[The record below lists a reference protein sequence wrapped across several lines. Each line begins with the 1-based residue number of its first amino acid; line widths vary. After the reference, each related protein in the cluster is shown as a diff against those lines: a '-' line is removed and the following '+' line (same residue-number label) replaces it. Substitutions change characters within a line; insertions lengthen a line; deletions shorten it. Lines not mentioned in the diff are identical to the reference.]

1 MARNKFVHLCVNI
14 GLMTT
19 LMDNR
24 TTLLVVSSVVNTSI
38 AAHWGPGRSRAR
50 SGGSGRPGRTQGGTV
65 LWLCLFA
72 LLGSVLGLAVAQ
84 DAPQGPPPAP
94 VTTAVAEGGAFSKPV
109 NVTGTVEALA
119 STELSSEVDGYLA
132 ELLVD
137 EGDAVTEGQVLAQ
150 IRALPYRFAF
160 EQAEALLRADQE
172 RVRELQRGTREEDIA
187 MAKANLAKAEVAAE
201 IANKNYKRSRSLL
214 EKMIISDEE
223 FDKAHERWEEA
234 QAILDVEKA
243 THERALAGSREE
255 EIGAAE
261 ARAAASQAQAA
272 VAKDRLERTTIRAP
286 FDGVITAKHTEVG
299 SWLAVGDGVF
309 DLDTTSRVRV
319 RVDIPETYYGQIVIG
334 SEMSITFDSV
344 PNKTFVGMVTK
355 KIPRASGRSRAFPIK
370 VELDNN
376 DGLLASGML
385 ARVMLETPHTGESSV
400 IVPRDALVPR
410 GPNHILVRVQDQDG
424 QPIAEILPVKPG
436 RYFGEAVEVFGD
448 LRAGDRVVVRGN
460 ERLRPG
466 QPLVLDRFL
475 TN

>member
-1 MARNKFVHLCVNI
+1 MKNKMI
-14 GLMTT
+14 PSMMTA
-19 LMDNR
+19 
-24 TTLLVVSSVVNTSI
+24 SI
-38 AAHWGPGRSRAR
+38 TGKFGRRSYCALAHRFSR
-50 SGGSGRPGRTQGGTV
+50 SGRPPGRAV
-65 LWLCLFA
+65 LWCLVATFVA
-72 LLGSVLGLAVAQ
+72 TCGMAGAQ

-109 NVTGTVEALA
+109 HVTGTVEAMA
-119 STELSSEVDGYLA
+119 STLLSSEVDGYLA

-150 IRALPYRFAF
+150 IRELPYRYAV
-160 EQAEALLRADQE
+160 EQAEALARADQE
-172 RVRELQRGTREEDIA
+172 HLRELHKGTREEDIA
-187 MAKANLAKAEVAAE
+187 MAKANLARAEVVAE
-201 IANKNYKRSRSLL
+201 KANKNYARSQSLL
-214 EKMIISDEE
+214 EKKIISDEE
-223 FDKAHERWEEA
+223 FDEAHERWEEA
-234 QAILDVEKA
+234 QAILEVEKA
-243 THERALAGSREE
+243 TYERALAGAREE

-299 SWLAVGDGVF
+299 SWVSIGEGVF

-334 SEMSITFDSV
+334 SEMTITFDSV
-344 PNKTFVGMVTK
+344 PNQTFVGMVTK

-370 VELDNN
+370 VDLDNRE
-376 DGLLASGML
+376 GHLASGML

>member
-1 MARNKFVHLCVNI
+1 
-14 GLMTT
+14 
-19 LMDNR
+19 MDSR
-24 TTLLVVSSVVNTSI
+24 TTLPPVPYISTTPT
-38 AAHWGPGRSRAR
+38 AGHWRAR
-50 SGGSGRPGRTQGGTV
+50 RSPAWAGAIVRLRRIRAGAV
-65 LWLCLFA
+65 LKGWLCA
-72 LLGSVLGLAVAQ
+72 LLVTALGTAVAQ

-109 NVTGTVEALA
+109 NLTGTVEALA
-119 STELSSEVDGYLA
+119 STELSSQVDGYLA

-150 IRALPYRFAF
+150 IRALPYRFAL

-172 RVRELQRGTREEDIA
+172 RLRELQKGTREEDIA

-201 IANKNYKRSRSLL
+201 IAEKNFERSRSLL

-223 FDKAHERWEEA
+223 FDQAHERWEEA
-234 QAILDVEKA
+234 QAVLDVEKA
-243 THERALAGSREE
+243 THERALAGARDE

-261 ARAAASQAQAA
+261 ARAAASQAQVA
-272 VAKDRLERTTIRAP
+272 VARDRMERTTIRAP

-299 SWLAVGDGVF
+299 SWLAVGNGVF

-344 PNKTFVGMVTK
+344 PSKTFVGMVTK

-370 VELDNN
+370 VELDNS
-376 DGLLASGML
+376 DGHLASGML
-385 ARVMLETPHTGESSV
+385 ARVMLETPHTGERSV

-448 LRAGDRVVVRGN
+448 LRAGDRVVIRGN

>member
-1 MARNKFVHLCVNI
+1 
-14 GLMTT
+14 
-19 LMDNR
+19 MDN
-24 TTLLVVSSVVNTSI
+24 TTGSFSYFVTSSMTSQS
-38 AAHWGPGRSRAR
+38 GRVGRPPGRV
-50 SGGSGRPGRTQGGTV
+50 V
-65 LWLCLFA
+65 LRVCLFA
-72 LLGSVLGLAVAQ
+72 LLALAWGTAVAQ

-109 NVTGTVEALA
+109 NVTGTVEAMA
-119 STELSSEVDGYLA
+119 STVLSSEVDGYLA

-150 IRALPYRFAF
+150 IRALPYRFVL
-160 EQAEALLRADQE
+160 EQAEALARADEE
-172 RVRELQRGTREEDIA
+172 RLRELRQGTRAEDIA
-187 MAKANLAKAEVAAE
+187 MAKANFAKAEVAAE
-201 IANKNYKRSRSLL
+201 IANKNYTRSQSLL
-214 EKMIISDEE
+214 DKKIISVEE
-223 FDKAHERWEEA
+223 FDEAHERWEEA
-234 QAILDVEKA
+234 QAVLEVEKA
-243 THERALAGSREE
+243 TYERALAGSREE
-255 EIGAAE
+255 EIAAAE
-261 ARAAASQAQAA
+261 ARAAASKAQAA

-299 SWLAVGDGVF
+299 SWVSVGEGVF

-334 SEMSITFDSV
+334 SEMTITFDSV
-344 PNKTFVGMVTK
+344 PNETFVGMVTK

-370 VELDNN
+370 VDLDNRE
-376 DGLLASGML
+376 GRLASGML
-385 ARVMLETPHTGESSV
+385 ARVMLETPHSGESSV

>member
-1 MARNKFVHLCVNI
+1 MANTNGYYSYLLTSSMTNRFGCRHDGASTP
-14 GLMTT
+14 GL
-19 LMDNR
+19 R
-24 TTLLVVSSVVNTSI
+24 
-38 AAHWGPGRSRAR
+38 RA
-50 SGGSGRPGRTQGGTV
+50 GRPPGGVV
-65 LWLCLFA
+65 LRVCLLA
-72 LLGSVLGLAVAQ
+72 LLALTWGLAVAQ

-109 NVTGTVEALA
+109 NVTGTVEAMA
-119 STELSSEVDGYLA
+119 STVLSSEVDGYLA

-137 EGDAVTEGQVLAQ
+137 EGDAVTEGQVMAQ
-150 IRALPYRFAF
+150 IRALPYRFAV
-160 EQAEALLRADQE
+160 EQAEALARADEE
-172 RVRELQRGTREEDIA
+172 RLRELRQGTRAEDIA
-187 MAKANLAKAEVAAE
+187 MAKANFAKAEVAAE
-201 IANKNYKRSRSLL
+201 IANKNYTRSQSLL
-214 EKMIISDEE
+214 EKKIISVEE
-223 FDKAHERWEEA
+223 FDEAHERWEEA
-234 QAILDVEKA
+234 QAVLEVEKA
-243 THERALAGSREE
+243 TYERALAGSREE
-255 EIGAAE
+255 EIAAAE
-261 ARAAASQAQAA
+261 ARAAASRAQAA

-299 SWLAVGDGVF
+299 SWVSVGEGVF

-334 SEMSITFDSV
+334 SEMTITFDSV
-344 PNKTFVGMVTK
+344 PNQTFVGMVTK

-370 VELDNN
+370 VDLDNRE
-376 DGLLASGML
+376 GRLASGML
-385 ARVMLETPHTGESSV
+385 ARVMLETPHSGESSV

>member
-1 MARNKFVHLCVNI
+1 MLALFV
-14 GLMTT
+14 
-19 LMDNR
+19 
-24 TTLLVVSSVVNTSI
+24 SI
-38 AAHWGPGRSRAR
+38 
-50 SGGSGRPGRTQGGTV
+50 GGT
-65 LWLCLFA
+65 
-72 LLGSVLGLAVAQ
+72 AVAQ

-109 NVTGTVEALA
+109 HVTGTVEAMA
-119 STELSSEVDGYLA
+119 STVLSSEVDGYLA
-132 ELLVD
+132 ELLAD

-150 IRALPYRFAF
+150 IRALPYRYAL
-160 EQAEALLRADQE
+160 EQTEALARADQE
-172 RVRELQRGTREEDIA
+172 RLRELRQGTRAEDIA

-201 IANKNYKRSRSLL
+201 IANKTYTRSQSLL
-214 EKMIISDEE
+214 DKKIISDEE

-234 QAILDVEKA
+234 QAILEVEKA

-261 ARAAASQAQAA
+261 ARVAASQAQVA

-299 SWLAVGDGVF
+299 SWMSIGAGVF

-319 RVDIPETYYGQIVIG
+319 RVDIPETYYGRIVIG
-334 SEMSITFDSV
+334 SDMTITFDSV
-344 PNKTFVGMVTK
+344 PNQTFVGKVTK

-370 VELDNN
+370 VELDNR
-376 DGLLASGML
+376 DGHLASGML
-385 ARVMLETPHTGESSV
+385 ARVMLETPNSGESSV

>member
-1 MARNKFVHLCVNI
+1 MA
-14 GLMTT
+14 
-19 LMDNR
+19 
-24 TTLLVVSSVVNTSI
+24 
-38 AAHWGPGRSRAR
+38 A
-50 SGGSGRPGRTQGGTV
+50 
-65 LWLCLFA
+65 
-72 LLGSVLGLAVAQ
+72 AQ
-84 DAPQGPPPAP
+84 DEPQGPPPAP
-94 VTTAVAEGGAFSKPV
+94 VTTALAEGGAFSKPV
-109 NVTGTVEALA
+109 HVTGTVEAMA
-119 STELSSEVDGYLA
+119 STVLSSEVDGYLA

-150 IRALPYRFAF
+150 IRALPYRYAV
-160 EQAEALLRADQE
+160 EQAEALARADQE
-172 RVRELQRGTREEDIA
+172 RLRELHKGTREEDIA
-187 MAKANLAKAEVAAE
+187 MAKANLAKAEVVAE
-201 IANKNYKRSRSLL
+201 KANKNYARSQSLL
-214 EKMIISDEE
+214 EKKIISDEE
-223 FDKAHERWEEA
+223 FDEAHERWEEA
-234 QAILDVEKA
+234 QAILEVEKA
-243 THERALAGSREE
+243 TYERALAGAREE

-272 VAKDRLERTTIRAP
+272 VAKDRLERTTVRAP

-299 SWLAVGDGVF
+299 SWVSIGEGVF
-309 DLDTTSRVRV
+309 DLDTTKKVRV

-334 SEMSITFDSV
+334 SDMSITFDSV
-344 PNKTFVGMVTK
+344 PNQTFVGKVTK

-370 VELDNN
+370 VDLDNSE
-376 DGLLASGML
+376 GRLAAGML

>member
-1 MARNKFVHLCVNI
+1 MNNQIAF
-14 GLMTT
+14 
-19 LMDNR
+19 
-24 TTLLVVSSVVNTSI
+24 LLSSSVLDMSI
-38 AAHWGPGRSRAR
+38 AHHWGSRPFRAGIQR
-50 SGGSGRPGRTQGGTV
+50 IHRSGRPRWTQGGV
-65 LWLCLFA
+65 FLWICLYA
-72 LLGSVLGLAVAQ
+72 LFVSTLGLAAAQ
-84 DAPQGPPPAP
+84 DAPPGPPPAP
-94 VTTAVAEGGAFSKPV
+94 VTTVLAEGGAFSKPV
-109 NVTGTVEALA
+109 NVTGTVEAFA
-119 STELSSEVDGYLA
+119 STELSSEVDGYLS
-132 ELLVD
+132 ELSVD

-150 IRALPYRFAF
+150 IRPLPYRFAL
-160 EQAEALLRADQE
+160 QHAEALLRADHE
-172 RVRELQRGTREEDIA
+172 RLRELQKGTREEDIA

-201 IANKNYKRSRSLL
+201 IANKNYTRSRSLL
-214 EKMIISDEE
+214 EKKIISDEE
-223 FDKAHERWEEA
+223 FDGAHERWEEA

-243 THERALAGSREE
+243 TYGRALAGAREE

-261 ARAAASQAQAA
+261 ARAAASQAQ
-272 VAKDRLERTTIRAP
+272 VAGAMDRLERTTIRAP

-309 DLDTTSRVRV
+309 DLDTTNRVRV

-334 SEMSITFDSV
+334 SEMSITFDGV

-355 KIPRASGRSRAFPIK
+355 KIPRASGRSRVFPIK
-370 VELDNN
+370 VELDNS
-376 DGLLASGML
+376 DGRLASGML
-385 ARVMLETPHTGESSV
+385 ARVMLETPHSGERSV

>member
-1 MARNKFVHLCVNI
+1 
-14 GLMTT
+14 
-19 LMDNR
+19 MDN
-24 TTLLVVSSVVNTSI
+24 TNGYFSYLLTSSMTGRSGRRHDG
-38 AAHWGPGRSRAR
+38 ASTPGLRRAGRPPGRV
-50 SGGSGRPGRTQGGTV
+50 V
-65 LWLCLFA
+65 LWVCLLA
-72 LLGSVLGLAVAQ
+72 LLALTWSTAVAQ

-109 NVTGTVEALA
+109 NVTGTVEAMA
-119 STELSSEVDGYLA
+119 STVLSSEVDGYLA
-132 ELLVD
+132 ELSVD

-150 IRALPYRFAF
+150 IRALPYRFVLD
-160 EQAEALLRADQE
+160 QAEALARADEE
-172 RVRELQRGTREEDIA
+172 RLRELRQGTRAEDIA
-187 MAKANLAKAEVAAE
+187 MAKANFAKAEVAAE
-201 IANKNYKRSRSLL
+201 IANKNYTRSQSLL
-214 EKMIISDEE
+214 DKKIISVEE
-223 FDKAHERWEEA
+223 FDEAHERWEEA
-234 QAILDVEKA
+234 QAVLEVEKA
-243 THERALAGSREE
+243 TYERALAGSREE
-255 EIGAAE
+255 EIAAAE
-261 ARAAASQAQAA
+261 AQAAASKARAA

-299 SWLAVGDGVF
+299 SWVAVGNGVF

-334 SEMSITFDSV
+334 SEMTITFDSV
-344 PNKTFVGMVTK
+344 PNQTFVGMVTK

-370 VELDNN
+370 VDLDNRE
-376 DGLLASGML
+376 GRLASGML
-385 ARVMLETPHTGESSV
+385 ARVMLETPHSGESSV

>member
-1 MARNKFVHLCVNI
+1 MKAQTK
-14 GLMTT
+14 
-19 LMDNR
+19 LMDNM
-24 TTLLVVSSVVNTSI
+24 TGYVSYFVTPSMTSQ
-38 AAHWGPGRSRAR
+38 
-50 SGGSGRPGRTQGGTV
+50 SGRAGRPPVRAV
-65 LWLCLFA
+65 LRVCLFA
-72 LLGSVLGLAVAQ
+72 LLALTWGTAVAQ

-109 NVTGTVEALA
+109 NVTGTVEAMA
-119 STELSSEVDGYLA
+119 STVLSSEVDGYLA

-150 IRALPYRFAF
+150 IRALPYRFVL
-160 EQAEALLRADQE
+160 EQAEALARADVE
-172 RVRELQRGTREEDIA
+172 RLRELRQGTRAEDIA
-187 MAKANLAKAEVAAE
+187 MAKANFAKAEVAAE
-201 IANKNYKRSRSLL
+201 IANKNYTRSQSLL
-214 EKMIISDEE
+214 DKKIISVEE
-223 FDKAHERWEEA
+223 FDEAHERWEEA
-234 QAILDVEKA
+234 QAVLEVEKA
-243 THERALAGSREE
+243 TYERALAGSREE
-255 EIGAAE
+255 EIAAAE
-261 ARAAASQAQAA
+261 ARAAASKAQAA

-299 SWLAVGDGVF
+299 SWVSVGAGVF

-334 SEMSITFDSV
+334 SEMTITFDSV
-344 PNKTFVGMVTK
+344 PNQTFVGMVTK

-370 VELDNN
+370 VDLDNRE
-376 DGLLASGML
+376 GRLASGML
-385 ARVMLETPHTGESSV
+385 ARVMLETPHSGESSV

>member
-1 MARNKFVHLCVNI
+1 MKNKKNCNPSLTI
-14 GLMTT
+14 SPKTTTSRRGWRRYGASAGGLSRAGRPRVVPWVYAA
-19 LMDNR
+19 LA
-24 TTLLVVSSVVNTSI
+24 LLVFI
-38 AAHWGPGRSRAR
+38 CGPAG
-50 SGGSGRPGRTQGGTV
+50 
-65 LWLCLFA
+65 
-72 LLGSVLGLAVAQ
+72 AQ
-84 DAPQGPPPAP
+84 EAPQGPPPAP
-94 VTTAVAEGGAFSKPV
+94 VTTAVAEGGAFSKLV
-109 NVTGTVEALA
+109 NVTGTVEAMA
-119 STELSSEVDGYLA
+119 STILSSEVDGYLA

-137 EGDAVTEGQVLAQ
+137 EGDTVTKGQVLAQ
-150 IRALPYRFAF
+150 IRALPYRFAL

-172 RVRELQRGTREEDIA
+172 RLRELQKGTRAEDIA

-201 IANKNYKRSRSLL
+201 IANKNYTRSRSLL
-214 EKMIISDEE
+214 EKKIISDEE
-223 FDKAHERWEEA
+223 FDEAHERWEEA
-234 QAILDVEKA
+234 QAVLDVEKA
-243 THERALAGSREE
+243 AYERALAGAREE

-299 SWLAVGDGVF
+299 SWLAVGNGVF

-344 PNKTFVGMVTK
+344 PDQTFVGKVTK

-370 VELDNN
+370 VELDNS
-376 DGLLASGML
+376 DGHLASGML

>member
-1 MARNKFVHLCVNI
+1 
-14 GLMTT
+14 
-19 LMDNR
+19 MDN
-24 TTLLVVSSVVNTSI
+24 TNGYFSYLLTSSMTGRSGRHHDG
-38 AAHWGPGRSRAR
+38 ASTPGLRRAGRPPGRV
-50 SGGSGRPGRTQGGTV
+50 V
-65 LWLCLFA
+65 LRVCLLA
-72 LLGSVLGLAVAQ
+72 LLALTWGTAVAQ

-109 NVTGTVEALA
+109 NVTGTVEAMA
-119 STELSSEVDGYLA
+119 STVLSSEVDGYLA
-132 ELLVD
+132 ELSVD

-150 IRALPYRFAF
+150 IRALPYRFVLD
-160 EQAEALLRADQE
+160 QAEALARADEE
-172 RVRELQRGTREEDIA
+172 RLRELRQGTRAEDIA
-187 MAKANLAKAEVAAE
+187 MAKANFAKAEVAAE
-201 IANKNYKRSRSLL
+201 IANKNYTRSQSLL
-214 EKMIISDEE
+214 DKKIISVEE
-223 FDKAHERWEEA
+223 FDEAHERWEEA
-234 QAILDVEKA
+234 QAVLEVEKA
-243 THERALAGSREE
+243 TYERALAGSREE
-255 EIGAAE
+255 EIAAAE
-261 ARAAASQAQAA
+261 ARAAASRAQAA

-299 SWLAVGDGVF
+299 SWMSVGEGVF

-334 SEMSITFDSV
+334 SEMTITFDSV
-344 PNKTFVGMVTK
+344 PNQTFVGMVTK

-370 VELDNN
+370 VDLDNRE
-376 DGLLASGML
+376 GRLASGML
-385 ARVMLETPHTGESSV
+385 ARVMLETPHSGESSV

>member
-1 MARNKFVHLCVNI
+1 MNNKTIPAMTIFSTTSNRRASARRRFRI
-14 GLMTT
+14 
-19 LMDNR
+19 
-24 TTLLVVSSVVNTSI
+24 
-38 AAHWGPGRSRAR
+38 
-50 SGGSGRPGRTQGGTV
+50 GRPPGAAV
-65 LWLCLFA
+65 LWLGMLALFVSI
-72 LLGSVLGLAVAQ
+72 GGTAVAQ

-109 NVTGTVEALA
+109 HVTGTVEAMA
-119 STELSSEVDGYLA
+119 STVLSSEVDGYLA
-132 ELLVD
+132 ELLAD

-150 IRALPYRFAF
+150 IRALPYRYAL
-160 EQAEALLRADQE
+160 EQAEALARADQE
-172 RVRELQRGTREEDIA
+172 RLRELRQGTRAEDIA

-201 IANKNYKRSRSLL
+201 IANKTYTRSQSLL
-214 EKMIISDEE
+214 DKKIISDEE

-234 QAILDVEKA
+234 QAILEVEKA

-261 ARAAASQAQAA
+261 AQVAASQAQAA
-272 VAKDRLERTTIRAP
+272 VAKDRLERTAIRAP

-299 SWLAVGDGVF
+299 SWMSIGAGVF

-319 RVDIPETYYGQIVIG
+319 RVDIPETYYGRIVIG
-334 SEMSITFDSV
+334 SDMTITFDSV
-344 PNKTFVGMVTK
+344 PNQTFVGKVTK

-370 VELDNN
+370 VELDNRE
-376 DGLLASGML
+376 GHLASGML
-385 ARVMLETPHTGESSV
+385 ARVMLETPNSGESSV

>member
-1 MARNKFVHLCVNI
+1 MK
-14 GLMTT
+14 
-19 LMDNR
+19 NR
-24 TTLLVVSSVVNTSI
+24 TAIFLASSVLGASIVDHWCLGPLRARMQKSGRPRRTQRGAVLWSCLCALVVST
-38 AAHWGPGRSRAR
+38 
-50 SGGSGRPGRTQGGTV
+50 
-65 LWLCLFA
+65 
-72 LLGSVLGLAVAQ
+72 LGLAAAQ

-137 EGDAVTEGQVLAQ
+137 EGDAVTKGQVLAQ
-150 IRALPYRFAF
+150 IRALPYRFAH

-172 RVRELQRGTREEDIA
+172 RLRELQKGTREEDIA
-187 MAKANLAKAEVAAE
+187 MAKANLAKAEVAAQ
-201 IANKNYKRSRSLL
+201 IANKNYERSRSLL

-223 FDKAHERWEEA
+223 FDEAHERWEEA

-309 DLDTTSRVRV
+309 DVDTTSRVRV

-334 SEMSITFDSV
+334 SEMSITFDGV

-370 VELDNN
+370 VELDNS

-424 QPIAEILPVKPG
+424 QPVAEILPVKPG

>member
-1 MARNKFVHLCVNI
+1 MDNTNGYFSY
-14 GLMTT
+14 LMT
-19 LMDNR
+19 
-24 TTLLVVSSVVNTSI
+24 SSMTS
-38 AAHWGPGRSRAR
+38 
-50 SGGSGRPGRTQGGTV
+50 RPGRRRDGASTPGLSRAGRPPGRV
-65 LWLCLFA
+65 ILWVCLLA
-72 LLGSVLGLAVAQ
+72 LLALTWGTAVAQ

-119 STELSSEVDGYLA
+119 STVLSSEVDGYLA
-132 ELLVD
+132 ELQVD

-150 IRALPYRFAF
+150 IRALPYRFVLD
-160 EQAEALLRADQE
+160 QAEALARADAE
-172 RVRELQRGTREEDIA
+172 RLRELRQGTRAEDIA
-187 MAKANLAKAEVAAE
+187 MAKANFAKAEVAAE
-201 IANKNYKRSRSLL
+201 IANKNYTRSQSLL
-214 EKMIISDEE
+214 DKKIISVEE
-223 FDKAHERWEEA
+223 FDEAHERWEEA
-234 QAILDVEKA
+234 QAVLEVEKA
-243 THERALAGSREE
+243 TYERALAGSREE
-255 EIGAAE
+255 EIAAAE
-261 ARAAASQAQAA
+261 AQAAASRAQAA

-299 SWLAVGDGVF
+299 SWVSVGDGVF

-334 SEMSITFDSV
+334 SEMTITFDSV
-344 PNKTFVGMVTK
+344 PNQTFVGMVTK

-370 VELDNN
+370 VDLDNRE
-376 DGLLASGML
+376 GRLASGML
-385 ARVMLETPHTGESSV
+385 ARVMLETPHSGESSV

>member
-1 MARNKFVHLCVNI
+1 MKNKI
-14 GLMTT
+14 PSITT
-19 LMDNR
+19 TFP
-24 TTLLVVSSVVNTSI
+24 TTSKSGRRSYRAL
-38 AAHWGPGRSRAR
+38 AHRFSRPGWPPGRA
-50 SGGSGRPGRTQGGTV
+50 V
-65 LWLCLFA
+65 LWCLVA
-72 LLGSVLGLAVAQ
+72 TVVAACGMAGAQ

-109 NVTGTVEALA
+109 NVTGTVEAMA
-119 STELSSEVDGYLA
+119 STLLSSEVDGYLA

-137 EGDAVTEGQVLAQ
+137 EGDAVTKGQILAQ
-150 IRALPYRFAF
+150 IRELPYRYAV
-160 EQAEALLRADQE
+160 EQAEALARADQE
-172 RVRELQRGTREEDIA
+172 RLRELHKGTREEDIA
-187 MAKANLAKAEVAAE
+187 MAKANLAKAEVVAE
-201 IANKNYKRSRSLL
+201 KANKNYARSQSLL
-214 EKMIISDEE
+214 EKKIISDEE
-223 FDKAHERWEEA
+223 FDEAHERWEEA
-234 QAILDVEKA
+234 QAILEVEKA
-243 THERALAGSREE
+243 TYERALAGAREE

-299 SWLAVGDGVF
+299 SWVSIGEGVF

-334 SEMSITFDSV
+334 SEMTITFDGV
-344 PNKTFVGMVTK
+344 PNQTFVGKVTK

-370 VELDNN
+370 VELDNSE
-376 DGLLASGML
+376 GRLASGML

>member
-1 MARNKFVHLCVNI
+1 MKSKISFILSARGRRRYGASICRLF
-14 GLMTT
+14 
-19 LMDNR
+19 R
-24 TTLLVVSSVVNTSI
+24 T
-38 AAHWGPGRSRAR
+38 
-50 SGGSGRPGRTQGGTV
+50 GRPLVGVV
-65 LWLCLFA
+65 LWVCVLA
-72 LLGSVLGLAVAQ
+72 LVASTWGTAVAQ

-109 NVTGTVEALA
+109 NVTGTVEAMA
-119 STELSSEVDGYLA
+119 STVLSSEVDGYLA

-150 IRALPYRFAF
+150 IRALPYRYAL
-160 EQAEALLRADQE
+160 EQAEALARADEE
-172 RVRELQRGTREEDIA
+172 RLRELRQGTRAEDIA

-201 IANKNYKRSRSLL
+201 IANKNYTRSQSLL
-214 EKMIISDEE
+214 EKKIISVEE
-223 FDKAHERWEEA
+223 FDEAHERWEEA
-234 QAILDVEKA
+234 QAILEVEKA
-243 THERALAGSREE
+243 TYERALAGSREE

-261 ARAAASQAQAA
+261 ARTAASRAQVA
-272 VAKDRLERTTIRAP
+272 VAKDRLERATIRAP

-299 SWLAVGDGVF
+299 SWVSVGEGVF

-334 SEMSITFDSV
+334 SEMTITFDSV
-344 PNKTFVGMVTK
+344 PNQTFVGMVTK

-370 VELDNN
+370 VDLDNRE
-376 DGLLASGML
+376 GHLASGML
-385 ARVMLETPHTGESSV
+385 ARVMLETPHSGERSV

>member
-1 MARNKFVHLCVNI
+1 MDSRAASLPVLSISSTPIANPWGARRFRARADATGRPWRMRADGVFWLSAYV
-14 GLMTT
+14 
-19 LMDNR
+19 
-24 TTLLVVSSVVNTSI
+24 LLVAALSS
-38 AAHWGPGRSRAR
+38 
-50 SGGSGRPGRTQGGTV
+50 
-65 LWLCLFA
+65 
-72 LLGSVLGLAVAQ
+72 AVGQ

-109 NVTGTVEALA
+109 NLTGTVEALA
-119 STELSSEVDGYLA
+119 STELSSQVDGYLA

-150 IRALPYRFAF
+150 IRALPYRFAL

-172 RVRELQRGTREEDIA
+172 RLRELQKGTREEDIA
-187 MAKANLAKAEVAAE
+187 MAKANLAKAVVAAE
-201 IANKNYKRSRSLL
+201 IAEKNFERSRSLL
-214 EKMIISDEE
+214 EKKIISDEE
-223 FDKAHERWEEA
+223 FDQAHERWEEA
-234 QAILDVEKA
+234 QAVLDVEKA
-243 THERALAGSREE
+243 THERAVAGARDE

-261 ARAAASQAQAA
+261 ARAAASQAQVA
-272 VAKDRLERTTIRAP
+272 VARDRMERTTIRAP

-299 SWLAVGDGVF
+299 SWLAVGNGVF

-344 PNKTFVGMVTK
+344 PSKTFVGMVTK

-370 VELDNN
+370 VELDNS
-376 DGLLASGML
+376 DGHLASGML
-385 ARVMLETPHTGESSV
+385 ARVMLETPHTGERSV

-448 LRAGDRVVVRGN
+448 LRAGDRVVIRGN

>member
-1 MARNKFVHLCVNI
+1 
-14 GLMTT
+14 
-19 LMDNR
+19 MDNM
-24 TTLLVVSSVVNTSI
+24 TGSFSYFVTSSMTSQSGR
-38 AAHWGPGRSRAR
+38 AGRPPGRV
-50 SGGSGRPGRTQGGTV
+50 V
-65 LWLCLFA
+65 LRVCLFA
-72 LLGSVLGLAVAQ
+72 LLALTWGTAVAQ

-109 NVTGTVEALA
+109 NVTGTVEAMA
-119 STELSSEVDGYLA
+119 STVLSSEVDGYLA
-132 ELLVD
+132 DLLVD

-150 IRALPYRFAF
+150 IRALPYRFVL
-160 EQAEALLRADQE
+160 EQAEALARADEE
-172 RVRELQRGTREEDIA
+172 RLRELRQGTRAEDIA
-187 MAKANLAKAEVAAE
+187 MAKANFAKAEVAAE
-201 IANKNYKRSRSLL
+201 IANKNYTRSQSLL
-214 EKMIISDEE
+214 DKKIISVEE
-223 FDKAHERWEEA
+223 FDEAHERWEEA
-234 QAILDVEKA
+234 QAVLEVEKA
-243 THERALAGSREE
+243 TYERALAGSREE
-255 EIGAAE
+255 EIAAAE
-261 ARAAASQAQAA
+261 ARAAASKAQAA

-299 SWLAVGDGVF
+299 SWVSVGEGVF

-334 SEMSITFDSV
+334 SEMTITFDSV
-344 PNKTFVGMVTK
+344 PNQTFVGMVTK

-370 VELDNN
+370 VDLDNRE
-376 DGLLASGML
+376 GRLASGML
-385 ARVMLETPHTGESSV
+385 ARVMLETPHSGESSV

>member
-1 MARNKFVHLCVNI
+1 MTIRVK
-14 GLMTT
+14 TT

-24 TTLLVVSSVVNTSI
+24 IVSFVVPSVQNTSVKDRRACRRVRTWPRGSVRP
-38 AAHWGPGRSRAR
+38 AATPR
-50 SGGSGRPGRTQGGTV
+50 GTV
-65 LWLCLFA
+65 LWICLHA
-72 LLGSVLGLAVAQ
+72 LLVAALAVAVAQ

-94 VTTAVAEGGAFSKPV
+94 VTTALAEGGAFSKPV

-119 STELSSEVDGYLA
+119 STQLSSEVDGYLA

-137 EGDAVTEGQVLAQ
+137 EGDAVTKGQVLAQ
-150 IRALPYRFAF
+150 IRALPYRFAH

-172 RVRELQRGTREEDIA
+172 RLRELRKGTRDEDIA
-187 MAKANLAKAEVAAE
+187 MAKANLAKSEVAAE
-201 IANKNYKRSRSLL
+201 IAKKNYQRSRSLL
-214 EKMIISDEE
+214 EKLIISDEE
-223 FDKAHERWEEA
+223 FDEAHERWEEA
-234 QAILDVEKA
+234 QAVLDVEKA
-243 THERALAGSREE
+243 TYERALAGSRVE

-299 SWLAVGDGVF
+299 SWLGVGEGVF

-334 SEMSITFDSV
+334 SEMSITFDGV
-344 PNKTFVGMVTK
+344 PNKSFVGMVTK

-370 VELDNN
+370 VELDNS
-376 DGLLASGML
+376 DGHLAAGML
-385 ARVMLETPHTGESSV
+385 ARVMLETPHSGESSV

>member
-1 MARNKFVHLCVNI
+1 MANTNGYFSYF
-14 GLMTT
+14 MTFFMT
-19 LMDNR
+19 N
-24 TTLLVVSSVVNTSI
+24 
-38 AAHWGPGRSRAR
+38 R
-50 SGGSGRPGRTQGGTV
+50 SGRRHDRASTPGLGRAGRRPGRV
-65 LWLCLFA
+65 ILRVCLLA
-72 LLGSVLGLAVAQ
+72 LLALTWGTAAAQ

-109 NVTGTVEALA
+109 NVTGTVEAMA
-119 STELSSEVDGYLA
+119 STVLSSEVDGYLA

-150 IRALPYRFAF
+150 IRALPYRFAV
-160 EQAEALLRADQE
+160 EQAEALARADEE
-172 RVRELQRGTREEDIA
+172 RLRELRHGTRAEDIA
-187 MAKANLAKAEVAAE
+187 MAKANFAKAEVAAE
-201 IANKNYKRSRSLL
+201 IANKNYTRSQSLL
-214 EKMIISDEE
+214 DKKIISVEE
-223 FDKAHERWEEA
+223 FDEAHERWEEA
-234 QAILDVEKA
+234 QAVLEVEKA
-243 THERALAGSREE
+243 TYERALAGSREE
-255 EIGAAE
+255 EIAAAE
-261 ARAAASQAQAA
+261 ARSAASKAQAA

-299 SWLAVGDGVF
+299 SWVSVGEGVF

-334 SEMSITFDSV
+334 SEMTITFDSV
-344 PNKTFVGMVTK
+344 PNQTFVGMVTK

-370 VELDNN
+370 VDLDNRE
-376 DGLLASGML
+376 GHLASGML
-385 ARVMLETPHTGESSV
+385 ARVMLETPHSGESSV

-448 LRAGDRVVVRGN
+448 LRAGDRVVIRGN

>member
-1 MARNKFVHLCVNI
+1 ME
-14 GLMTT
+14 
-19 LMDNR
+19 NR
-24 TTLLVVSSVVNTSI
+24 TALLVVPSVLNTSI
-38 AAHWGPGRSRAR
+38 TDNWGLRRFRVQAQGP
-50 SGGSGRPGRTQGGTV
+50 GRPGRTQGGTV
-65 LWLCLFA
+65 LWVCLYA
-72 LLGSVLGLAVAQ
+72 LLVSTFGLAVAQ

-94 VTTAVAEGGAFSKPV
+94 VTTALAEGGSFSKPV

-119 STELSSEVDGYLA
+119 STELSSQVDGYLA

-150 IRALPYRFAF
+150 IRALPYRFALQ
-160 EQAEALLRADQE
+160 QAEALLRADHE
-172 RVRELQRGTREEDIA
+172 RLRELQKGTREEDIA
-187 MAKANLAKAEVAAE
+187 MAKANLAKSEVGAE
-201 IANKNYKRSRSLL
+201 IANKNYTRSRSLL
-214 EKMIISDEE
+214 EKKIISDEE
-223 FDKAHERWEEA
+223 FDEAHERWEEA

-243 THERALAGSREE
+243 TYGRALAGAREE

-261 ARAAASQAQAA
+261 ARAAASQAQ
-272 VAKDRLERTTIRAP
+272 VAMARDRLELTTIRAP

-299 SWLAVGDGVF
+299 SWLAVGDGIF
-309 DLDTTSRVRV
+309 DLDKTNRVRV

-344 PNKTFVGMVTK
+344 PSKSFVGMVTK

-370 VELDNN
+370 VELDNS
-376 DGLLASGML
+376 DGRLASGML
-385 ARVMLETPHTGESSV
+385 ARVMLETPHSGERSV